1 MLRWII
7 GLLILSP
14 LLFGAALF
22 AASEY
27 GGETVQLETL
37 DERGAIFS
45 TTLWVI
51 DVHKEPWLRAGD
63 PESTWLERLQVH
75 PEVFLT
81 RNGERKPYVAEV
93 AEFESVRVNY
103 LMREKYGYADQ
114 IVSLLHDPDEVVAIR
129 LAEPEER

>member
-27 GGETVQLETL
+27 GGETVVLETL
-37 DERGAIFS
+37 DERGVGFF
-45 TTLWVI
+45 TTLWIVDI
-51 DVHKEPWLRAGD
+51 HEEPWLRAGD
-63 PESTWLERLQVH
+63 PESTWLQRLKVH

-81 RNGERKPYVAEV
+81 RGGERKPYVAEV
-93 AEFESVRVNY
+93 VEFESERVNY
-103 LMREKYGYADQ
+103 LMREKYGVADQ
-114 IVSLLHDPDEVVAIR
+114 LVSLLHDPDEVVAIR
-129 LAEPEER
+129 LAEPEDH